1 MDKQEF
7 TIELD
12 ENDIDRIAFLTDI
25 IVETPEELEE
35 ALRMIL
41 YELS

>member
-1 MDKQEF
+1 MDENKF

-12 ENDIDRIAFLTDI
+12 ETDLDRIAELTDI
-25 IVETPEELEE
+25 FVETPEELEE